1 MRYSIISVLPLCAM
15 AMQAQAAI
23 ITVINTND
31 SGPGSLRQALVDA
44 NDGDTIDFA
53 GTAQSD

>member
-1 MRYSIISVLPLCAM
+1 M